1 MIVKIGIIGAN
12 GFIGLELLRLLKLH
26 PNIEIKYLF
35 IHKKEITDEFNH
47 LKDLN
52 IEKIQT
58 SDISKFA
65 NCDCVFLSL
74 PEGNSQQ
81 YIKQLLG
88 KTKIIDLGPDNRIQ
102 NDDLHHKYYN
112 PDSDEKSTRS
122 KFTYGFIEK
131 NKSIIK
137 SSSYVSNPG
146 CFALCAQLSILP
158 IYEKIKNIN
167 IFGITGSSG
176 GGKIPSIKNHH
187 SIRSK
192 DVFSYNINN
201 HRHLGEIFETYGKL
215 NSNNLSFIPTSG
227 SFIRGIFLNC
237 FVETNQNYHFD
248 EISNDFSNTIKNSKF
263 YRHQDE
269 IRISN
274 VIGSNYFDI
283 NFKFLPNNNLLI
295 QSCLDNLVKGAA
307 GNAIQCMNIMFNID
321 EDTGLNKLIPMY
333 I

>member
-1 MIVKIGIIGAN
+1 MIRFRFPLSPIDVCESCN
-12 GFIGLELLRLLKLH
+12 LVL
-26 PNIEIKYLF
+26 IKY
-35 IHKKEITDEFNH
+35 
-47 LKDLN
+47 
-52 IEKIQT
+52 
-58 SDISKFA
+58 S
-65 NCDCVFLSL
+65 
-74 PEGNSQQ
+74 G
-81 YIKQLLG
+81 
-88 KTKIIDLGPDNRIQ
+88 R
-102 NDDLHHKYYN
+102 
-112 PDSDEKSTRS
+112 
-122 KFTYGFIEK
+122 
-131 NKSIIK
+131 
-137 SSSYVSNPG
+137 
-146 CFALCAQLSILP
+146 LP
-158 IYEKIKNIN
+158 IFKPLL
-167 IFGITGSSG
+167 T
-176 GGKIPSIKNHH
+176 H
-187 SIRSK
+187 
-192 DVFSYNINN
+192 V
-201 HRHLGEIFETYGKL
+201 LGEIFETYGKL